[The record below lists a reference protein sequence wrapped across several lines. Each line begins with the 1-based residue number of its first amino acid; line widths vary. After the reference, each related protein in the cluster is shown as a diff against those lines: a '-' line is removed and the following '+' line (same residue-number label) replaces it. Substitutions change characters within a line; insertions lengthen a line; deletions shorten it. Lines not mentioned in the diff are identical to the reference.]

1 MKINT
6 KQQVLAAI
14 TAFGK
19 QTAWERLLQQQISP
33 GQRKKKPEEIVV
45 YSTLWIR
52 RAVTPPAKELLS
64 TTEQTRIYKHTLQ
77 ISSSITP
84 TLKHLTEA
92 LFQVIHVQQS
102 QIHHEASTKSTL
114 ISKTTWVLAQF
125 RILLPEALSWALQPA
140 RFCIW
145 TKATRKVDLPPWS
158 ATTGCPV

>member
-19 QTAWERLLQQQISP
+19 KKAWERLLQQQISP

-45 YSTLWIR
+45 SSTLWIR
-52 RAVTPPAKELLS
+52 RAKRLLS
-64 TTEQTRIYKHTLQ
+64 TTEQTRIYEHTLQ